1 MKVSCEFMAP
11 VILCLNKYVQ
21 NLLNSDLNRIFTS
34 LNQNFKSKHDEK
46 NQNIAAAIG
55 LIAGASHKPLELKK

>member
-11 VILCLNKYVQ
+11 VILCLNKKVQ

-34 LNQNFKSKHDEK
+34 LNQNFKSKHDVK
-46 NQNIAAAIG
+46 IRILRQRLVNRRG
-55 LIAGASHKPLELKK
+55 